1 MSRKKLVTLGCIG
14 VMLATVFLPA
24 KVSAQNVRIYGTGES
39 SIIAPQSTQYI
50 WYYKT
55 EKGKKYRRL
64 WDTTNGK
71 WLTDWILCP

>member
-14 VMLATVFLPA
+14 VMLATVLLPA

-39 SIIAPQSTQYI
+39 SIVTPQSTQYR
-50 WYYKT
+50 WYYKI
-55 EKGKKYRRL
+55 ENGKKYRRL
-64 WDTTNGK
+64 WDATNEK